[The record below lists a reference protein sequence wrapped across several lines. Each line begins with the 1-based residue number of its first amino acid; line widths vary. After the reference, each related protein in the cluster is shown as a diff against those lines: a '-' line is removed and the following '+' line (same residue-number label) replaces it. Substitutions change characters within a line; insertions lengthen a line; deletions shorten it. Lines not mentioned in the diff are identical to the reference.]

1 MDKSRARPGV
11 VLAVLCLANFIAS
24 IDLTIINVA
33 LPTFARVLKADN
45 AELQW
50 IVDAYS
56 LTAAGVLLSAG
67 NFGDRYG
74 RRGWLNVGLAVV
86 AAASTVA
93 AHAGSADALI
103 AARAVMGIGA
113 AIILPTTLAL
123 ITNVFA
129 DTAQRARAIGAW
141 SACYGIGVIV
151 GPIIGG
157 WLLEHFALGSIFW
170 INVPIA
176 VLAIAGTSLFVPTSR
191 HTTPPPADIPGLL
204 LSALG
209 VILLT
214 YTIIEAPNVGWLGAR
229 TAAGVVTSVILLALF
244 LRRERRI
251 AHPMLEL
258 SIFAN
263 GRFSGG
269 SVAVTAAYLALCGFI
284 FIAAQY
290 LQFVTSYNAME
301 AGLRLLP
308 LACSYAAAS
317 VVAPR
322 LVERLGTTAVVT
334 GGLATFAV
342 AVAWAGTFT
351 ADTAYWTIATAMIAL
366 AAGLGLTMAPATES
380 IMGSL
385 SRGSAGVGSAVT
397 GVTRQLGGCL
407 GVAIVG
413 SVFASVYRRSLDH
426 IDSLSHF
433 DAATRVAMQR
443 SMASARDCLRLL
455 PESQARELSRAV
467 DSAFLN
473 GMWVSCLACAGFAV
487 VGAII
492 VAFLLPTRSTA
503 PQTTEQSAVVPAA
516 ELR

>member
-1 MDKSRARPGV
+1 MNNSRVRPGV

-33 LPTFARVLKADN
+33 LPTFSRVLKADN

-56 LTAAGVLLSAG
+56 LTAAGFLLSAG

-74 RRGWLNVGLAVV
+74 RRGWLSVGLIVVASASVV
-86 AAASTVA
+86 AAYAR
-93 AHAGSADALI
+93 SADTLI
-103 AARAVMGIGA
+103 VARAAMGIGA

-129 DTAQRARAIGAW
+129 VSAQRARAIGAW
-141 SACYGIGVIV
+141 SAFYGIGVIV

-176 VLAIAGTSLFVPTSR
+176 ALAITGTNLFVPTSR
-191 HTTPPPADIPGLL
+191 RTTSPPADIPGLL

-209 VILLT
+209 VTLLT
-214 YTIIEAPNVGWLGAR
+214 YTIIEAPNVGWLSAR
-229 TAAGVVTSVILLALF
+229 TGVGALTAAILLALF
-244 LRRERRI
+244 LRRERRT

-258 SIFAN
+258 SIFADR
-263 GRFSGG
+263 RFSGG

-290 LQFVTSYNAME
+290 LQFVTSYSPMA

-334 GGLATFAV
+334 GGLATFAF

-366 AAGLGLTMAPATES
+366 AAGLGLTMAPATEA

-385 SRGSAGVGSAVT
+385 SRDSAGVGSAVT

-413 SVFASVYRRSLDH
+413 SIFASVYSRSLDS
-426 IDSLSHF
+426 IDSLGHL
-433 DAATRVAMQR
+433 DAATRATMHH
-443 SMASARDCLRLL
+443 SMASARDGLRLL
-455 PESQARELSRAV
+455 PEAPAHELSRAV

-473 GMWVSCLACAGFAV
+473 GMWASCLACAGFAV

-492 VAFLLPTRSTA
+492 VAFLLPTRSS
-503 PQTTEQSAVVPAA
+503 PRQTTEQSANVAA
-516 ELR
+516 SELR